1 MAQGLQTVGVLDSRS
16 GVKFDGN
23 FLGGICMNAKKD
35 RYAVRVSEA
44 SYAEMQQEALQDGV
58 KEGVAVML
66 VTLEKLLGWRRTRLT
81 RVFDAMQEILLM
93 PAMFG
98 KDVTAEDAIKHLR
111 KEYGV
116 DVDKL
121 EINVDINYVDG
132 EPKSDKVV
140 S

>member
-1 MAQGLQTVGVLDSRS
+1 
-16 GVKFDGN
+16 
-23 FLGGICMNAKKD
+23 MNAKKD
-35 RYAVRVSEA
+35 RYAVRISEA
-44 SYAEMQQEALQDGV
+44 SYAEMQEKALQDGV
-58 KEGVAVML
+58 KEGAAIML

-93 PAMFG
+93 PSMFG

>member
-1 MAQGLQTVGVLDSRS
+1 
-16 GVKFDGN
+16 
-23 FLGGICMNAKKD
+23 MNARKD
-35 RYAVRVSEA
+35 RYAVRISEA

-66 VTLEKLLGWRRTRLT
+66 VTLEKLLGWRRMRLT

-98 KDVTAEDAIKHLR
+98 KDVTAEDAIRHLQ
-111 KEYGV
+111 KEYGI

-132 EPKSDKVV
+132 GDQK
-140 S
+140 

>member
-1 MAQGLQTVGVLDSRS
+1 
-16 GVKFDGN
+16 
-23 FLGGICMNAKKD
+23 MNARKD
-35 RYAVRVSEA
+35 RYAVRISEA
-44 SYAEMQQEALQDGV
+44 SYAKMQQEALQDGV

-93 PAMFG
+93 PAMIG
-98 KDVTAEDAIKHLR
+98 KDVTAEDAIRHLR

-121 EINVDINYVDG
+121 KINVDINYVDS
-132 EPKSDKVV
+132 EPKSDKAVN
-140 S
+140 

>member
-1 MAQGLQTVGVLDSRS
+1 
-16 GVKFDGN
+16 
-23 FLGGICMNAKKD
+23 
-35 RYAVRVSEA
+35 
-44 SYAEMQQEALQDGV
+44 
-58 KEGVAVML
+58 ML
-66 VTLEKLLGWRRTRLT
+66 VTLEKLLGWRRMRLT

-121 EINVDINYVDG
+121 DVCADAGGKE
-132 EPKSDKVV
+132 
-140 S
+140 